1 MSIKS
6 VLLDTPAVIIKPS
19 HITKEMPNMT
29 LLIGFAAAV
38 FLAIPIEALA
48 VYIDRHH

>member
-1 MSIKS
+1 MQK
-6 VLLDTPAVIIKPS
+6 
-19 HITKEMPNMT
+19 MT

-48 VYIDRHH
+48 NYVDKHH

>member
-1 MSIKS
+1 
-6 VLLDTPAVIIKPS
+6 
-19 HITKEMPNMT
+19 MT

-48 VYIDRHH
+48 TYIDKRHY